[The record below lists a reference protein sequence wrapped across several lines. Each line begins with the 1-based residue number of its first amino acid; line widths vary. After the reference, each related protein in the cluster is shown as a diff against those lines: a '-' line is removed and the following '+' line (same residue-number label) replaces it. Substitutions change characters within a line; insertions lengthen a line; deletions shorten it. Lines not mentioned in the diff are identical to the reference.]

1 MNTSTSKTIYSLYKE
16 HVLSEAANV
25 FDRQKFLEKLSKKSE
40 IFRDTLLDVATRID
54 MSEKDQADAIDE
66 LFVAAQE
73 NINEFIVGYKK
84 EIESAFKDNQYSTQG
99 LVDDLNTTFSSY
111 LGKVAKINGPNE
123 WKLQFPSPSNYYPQ
137 NKSQQQA
144 NTPPT
149 TQQPA
154 PPTTQQPA
162 PPTTQQPA
170 PPAQAFN
177 PPVQNSTQTTQPLT
191 PSRNVPGA
199 VPLNPSQPL
208 SQQQLNPF
216 TGQPMTPAQN
226 TQNQSINLNPFA
238 NTFKPGPGSAA
249 TYAPKSGPLT
259 GTQQPVYPTRNQAY
273 AQKEAGQAPLANT
286 GNVLADF
293 NRRRA
298 YLSGRGY

>member
-1 MNTSTSKTIYSLYKE
+1 MNTSTSKTIYSLYRE
-16 HVLSEAANV
+16 HVLTEAANN
-25 FDRQKFLEKLSKKSE
+25 FDRQKFMEKLSKKSE
-40 IFRDTLLDVATRID
+40 IFRDTLMDIATKID
-54 MSEKDQADAIDE
+54 MTEKDQAEAIDE
-66 LFVAAQE
+66 VFVAAQE
-73 NINEFIVGYKK
+73 NINQFIVGYKS
-84 EIESAFKDNQYSTQG
+84 EIENAIKNNQYSTQG
-99 LVDDLNTTFSSY
+99 LVDDLNTAFSSY

-137 NKSQQQA
+137 NKTQQQA
-144 NTPPT
+144 STPPT
-149 TQQPA
+149 TQQS
-154 PPTTQQPA
+154 
-162 PPTTQQPA
+162 A

-177 PPVQNSTQTTQPLT
+177 PTAQNSTQAPQPLT
-191 PSRNVPGA
+191 PSKNVPGA
-199 VPLNPSQPL
+199 VPLTPSQPL